1 MLKESAHIINKGIL
15 NSIEKHK
22 LTSRT
27 PPIRFTIPVNQVVS
41 SNYAGGQDFLCFM
54 MTYKGLKIL
63 LGARGISING
73 QPRAASTRI
82 EIDTDLFKRLKVDEL
97 SGAWAAKNKGP
108 IPKVVSIERKRRCTA
123 EEQEDMEKSIL
134 EQSFEINEMNILLVQ
149 KENEILDFKSKLR
162 EQRLSYESKLSRK
175 NEYIRTLISDRNES
189 ISSIQVKSDEKTKE
203 AEDAT
208 NDLLHT
214 IKMKHRMESINKNKE
229 IAVHK
234 MLIRITPLSRKD

>member
-1 MLKESAHIINKGIL
+1 
-15 NSIEKHK
+15 
-22 LTSRT
+22 
-27 PPIRFTIPVNQVVS
+27 
-41 SNYAGGQDFLCFM
+41 
-54 MTYKGLKIL
+54 MT
-63 LGARGISING
+63 
-73 QPRAASTRI
+73 
-82 EIDTDLFKRLKVDEL
+82 VDEL

-108 IPKVVSIERKRRCTA
+108 IPTVVSIERKRRCTA

-208 NDLLHT
+208 NDLLHKV
-214 IKMKHRMESINKNKE
+214 KMKHRMESINKNKE